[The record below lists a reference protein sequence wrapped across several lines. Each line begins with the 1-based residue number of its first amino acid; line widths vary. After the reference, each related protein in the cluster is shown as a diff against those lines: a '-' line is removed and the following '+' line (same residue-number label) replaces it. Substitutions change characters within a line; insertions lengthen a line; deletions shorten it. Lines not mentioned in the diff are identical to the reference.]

1 MDINALSWV
10 DGVKGTALKFEGGEG
25 HYIDLGLGDMD
36 LFGDRDF
43 TVSVWVKPEQV
54 GRTGVVLW
62 YGQPSGLD
70 SVLWRISIKPGGA
83 VYFNIQSKIDVEQ
96 FKGSQFVTTDAGV
109 IKPDEWAHVVCVCKG
124 DVLQIYV
131 NGNKKSGEAFGYTGD
146 LGGINSPLLAGKDK
160 DDRGDDYRGV
170 RNP

>member
-1 MDINALSWV
+1 LR
-10 DGVKGTALKFEGGEG
+10 GGEG

-109 IKPDEWAHVVCVCKG
+109 IKPDE
-124 DVLQIYV
+124 
-131 NGNKKSGEAFGYTGD
+131 
-146 LGGINSPLLAGKDK
+146 
-160 DDRGDDYRGV
+160 
-170 RNP
+170 

>member
-1 MDINALSWV
+1 M
-10 DGVKGTALKFEGGEG
+10 
-25 HYIDLGLGDMD
+25 
-36 LFGDRDF
+36 
-43 TVSVWVKPEQV
+43 
-54 GRTGVVLW
+54 
-62 YGQPSGLD
+62 
-70 SVLWRISIKPGGA
+70 
-83 VYFNIQSKIDVEQ
+83 
-96 FKGSQFVTTDAGV
+96 
-109 IKPDEWAHVVCVCKG
+109 VCVCKG